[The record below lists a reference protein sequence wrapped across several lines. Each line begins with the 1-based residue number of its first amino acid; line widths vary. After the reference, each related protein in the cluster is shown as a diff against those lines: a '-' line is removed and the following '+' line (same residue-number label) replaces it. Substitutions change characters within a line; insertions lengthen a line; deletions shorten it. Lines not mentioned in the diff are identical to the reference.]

1 MDNLILNSYSK
12 ISALNVSRETC
23 NELESLISMI
33 QKKNKEINIISK
45 KMFEKEVIRERHIID
60 SAQIID
66 FVDLSD
72 NTTSDLGTGG
82 GMPGLIVA
90 IVMKKIKNNMK
101 IKLYEK
107 SHHKCGF
114 LKEVSKKLNLNT
126 EIIHKDIFTVKN
138 IETGTIMSRAFKPMP
153 VILNL
158 VNENFQR
165 YKNIIFFMGNT
176 GRKILNDVLKE
187 WDLDYEEKKSLTNE
201 GSFILNIKEIKKK
214 NFMKIISIIN
224 QKGGVGK
231 TTTVI
236 NLASALSQHG
246 KKILV
251 IDLDPQGNAT
261 TGLGLSNT
269 EQSDQ
274 TIYGILN
281 GTMSIS
287 TVIKKTKFKNLD
299 LITSNVDLSGLEVET
314 AGDSDRAFILKA
326 KLTAYLNNSR
336 ASYDYILI
344 DCPPSLSLLTVMA
357 LVSSNSLLVPLQ
369 TEFFALEGLTQ
380 LMKTIERV
388 KVNLNPELEIQ
399 GILLTMYDRR
409 NKLSSQVE
417 QEARD
422 YFKEKVYQT
431 VIPRN
436 VRLSEAPSHGVPVLV
451 YDKNCPG
458 SKSYYNFTD
467 EFINQENNVGSAA

>member
-1 MDNLILNSYSK
+1 MDNVILNYYSK
-12 ISALNVSRETC
+12 ITGLNVSRETC

-33 QKKNKEINIISK
+33 LEKNKQINIISK
-45 KMFEKEVIRERHIID
+45 KTCEKDAVRERHIID

-66 FVDLSD
+66 FVDLNS
-72 NTTSDLGTGG
+72 NTTTDLGTGG

-90 IVMKKIKNNMK
+90 IIMKKLKNSMK
-101 IKLYEK
+101 INLYEK
-107 SHHKCGF
+107 SYHKCVF
-114 LKEVSKKLNLNT
+114 LKEVSKKLKLNT
-126 EIIHKDIFTVKN
+126 EVIQKDIFKLNN
-138 IETGTIMSRAFKPMP
+138 IETGTVMSRAFKPMP
-153 VILNL
+153 IILNL
-158 VNENFQR
+158 VSQNFKK
-165 YKNIIFFMGNT
+165 YKNVILFMGDK
-176 GRKILNDVLKE
+176 GRKIFNDALQE
-187 WDLDYEEKKSLTNE
+187 WELDYEEKKSLTNND
-201 GSFILNIKEIKKK
+201 SFILNIKNIKKK
-214 NFMKIISIIN
+214 LMKIISIIN

-236 NLASALSQHG
+236 NLASALSQQG

-287 TVIKKTKFKNLD
+287 NVIKKTKFENLD

-314 AGDSDRAFILKA
+314 AGDNDRAFILKA
-326 KLTAYLNNSR
+326 KLTAYLNDSR
-336 ASYDYILI
+336 GIYDYILI

-380 LMKTIERV
+380 LMKTIERI

-422 YFKEKVYQT
+422 YFKDKVYQT

-436 VRLSEAPSHGVPVLV
+436 VRLSEAPSHGVPVLI

-458 SKSYYNFTD
+458 SKSYYSFTD
-467 EFINQENNVGSAA
+467 EFISQENKIGSAA